1 MIRTLTFVTLLVP
14 SVAAS
19 AADPGASIPMRFL
32 VTTPKL
38 TQELKVVRKTK
49 KAVSFE
55 LNLSGSCDRKLA
67 ATAKRKGGDLEMDED
82 EKGLSYPAEEFVYV
96 NKTCAVYLRIKHK
109 DAKRAIVMQAGD
121 CATTC
126 NPVEDLMF
134 RTDDT
139 TTAAAKPKPKTKPAK

>member
-1 MIRTLTFVTLLVP
+1 MIRTLTLVALLVP
-14 SVAAS
+14 SVAAG
-19 AADPGASIPMRFL
+19 AAKPTASTPMWFV

-55 LNLSGSCDRKLA
+55 LNLSGSCQRKLA
-67 ATAKRKGGDLEMDED
+67 ATAKLKGGDLEMDED
-82 EKGLSYPAEEFVYV
+82 EKGLSYPAEEFVYE
-96 NKTCAVYLRIKHK
+96 NKTCAVYLRLKHK
-109 DAKRAIVMQAGD
+109 DAQRAIVMQAGD

-134 RTDDT
+134 RTDV
-139 TTAAAKPKPKTKPAK
+139 TTAAAAKTKPAK